1 MDDRI
6 EKDPTG
12 WIIEGKKAK
21 ERNKEGEK
29 KVIMPMPN
37 LLVNHVYAN
46 A

>member
-1 MDDRI
+1 M
-6 EKDPTG
+6 EKEPTR

-21 ERNKEGEK
+21 ERNKEGER
-29 KVIMPMPN
+29 KVIMLMPN